1 MSAHTAHSDAH
12 HHVTSLQTYFAV
24 YGALLVFTVLTY
36 AVSFANLGP
45 FAFFV
50 AMLVATVKAGLVC
63 GYFMHMKYDERFNVL
78 IFLSSLFFVGLFFA
92 FTIID
97 EGSRGMVNPE
107 ESRDFYLADQAR
119 PAAEAAPA
127 GEAAPAADGSGH

>member
-1 MSAHTAHSDAH
+1 MSAHTAHADSH
-12 HHVTSLQTYFAV
+12 HHVTPLPTYFAV

-50 AMLVATVKAGLVC
+50 AMLVATIKATMVC
-63 GYFMHMKYDERFNVL
+63 AYFMHMKYDERFNVL

-92 FTIID
+92 FTLID

-107 ESRDFYLADQAR
+107 ESREFWDS
-119 PAAEAAPA
+119 AA
-127 GEAAPAADGSGH
+127 H